1 MVYFGW
7 FFDNEKDFDYTIC
20 VSILFCFLKIME
32 INSVENFK
40 LDADKYIQSTRDEI
54 LARLEKFGRLYLEI
68 EGESVKNVEVSE
80 LIPGFPVDANKMI
93 FQELK
98 DKIEILFCI
107 NADDIIKDTDFAM
120 KDVSFAEYLETRL
133 MVIERT
139 FGAKP
144 VLVINNID
152 IANMFDLVL
161 NFERRF
167 QKKQYRVFERYK
179 ILGYPYNMKSMLS
192 ENGFEE
198 DDHIPLFKN
207 LVLVIWPN
215 WNCGKFSTCL
225 GQMYLDSNI
234 WIKSWYAKFSV
245 LPVANLPMDHPINMA
260 YQEKI
265 KDSGRE
271 LMIDENCKQKTW
283 KDFVI
288 TNKDQENFEI
298 LKSLEKETEISLG
311 YDSAAELIIN
321 N

>member
-32 INSVENFK
+32 ISSVENFK
-40 LDADKYIQSTRDEI
+40 LDADKYVQSTRDEI

-68 EGESVKNVEVSE
+68 EGESVKNVEASE

-139 FGAKP
+139 FGVKP

-179 ILGYPYNMKSMLS
+179 ILWYPYNMKSMLS

-234 WIKSWYAKFSV
+234 WIKSWYAKFSA
-245 LPVANLPMDHPINMA
+245 LPVANLPLDYAINVA

-271 LMIDENCKQKTW
+271 LMIDENYKQKTW

-288 TNKDQENFEI
+288 TNKDKENFEI

-311 YDSAAELIIN
+311 YDSASEMVIN
-321 N
+321 

>member
-1 MVYFGW
+1 
-7 FFDNEKDFDYTIC
+7 
-20 VSILFCFLKIME
+20 ME
-32 INSVENFK
+32 INTVENFK

-68 EGESVKNVEVSE
+68 EGESVKNVEASE
-80 LIPGFPVDANKMI
+80 LISGFPVDANKMI

-133 MVIERT
+133 IVIERT

-311 YDSAAELIIN
+311 YENASEMVIN
-321 N
+321 

>member
-1 MVYFGW
+1 MLHFWW

-40 LDADKYIQSTRDEI
+40 LDANKYIQTTRDEI

-68 EGESVKNVEVSE
+68 EGESVKNVEASE

-120 KDVSFAEYLETRL
+120 KEVSFAEYLETRL

-139 FGAKP
+139 FGVKP

-179 ILGYPYNMKSMLS
+179 ILWYPYNMKSMLS

-234 WIKSWYAKFSV
+234 WIKSWYAKFSA
-245 LPVANLPMDHPINMA
+245 LPVANLPMDHSINMA

-271 LMIDENCKQKTW
+271 LMIDENYKQKTW

-288 TNKDQENFEI
+288 TNKDKENFEI
-298 LKSLEKETEISLG
+298 LKSLQKETEISLG
-311 YDSAAELIIN
+311 YDCASEMIIN
-321 N
+321 

>member
-40 LDADKYIQSTRDEI
+40 LDVDKYIQTTRDEI

-68 EGESVKNVEVSE
+68 EGETVKNLEASE

-139 FGAKP
+139 FGVKP

-179 ILGYPYNMKSMLS
+179 ILWYPYNMKSMLS
-192 ENGFEE
+192 ENWFEE

-215 WNCGKFSTCL
+215 GNCGKFSTCL

-245 LPVANLPMDHPINMA
+245 LPVANLPIDHSINVA
-260 YQEKI
+260 YEEKI

-271 LMIDENCKQKTW
+271 LQLDENCKQKTW

-288 TNKDQENFEI
+288 TNKDKENFEI
-298 LKSLEKETEISLG
+298 LKSLEKETEISFG
-311 YDSAAELIIN
+311 YESVSEMIIN
-321 N
+321 

>member
-1 MVYFGW
+1 MGDFLTNKK
-7 FFDNEKDFDYTIC
+7 FFD
-20 VSILFCFLKIME
+20 ILYMYQFYFILLEIME
-32 INSVENFK
+32 KKFFENWKFDGDSYVK
-40 LDADKYIQSTRDEI
+40 EQREAI

-68 EGESVKNVEVSE
+68 EWETVKNVEASE

-93 FQELK
+93 FQDLK

-107 NADDIIKDTDFAM
+107 NADDILKDTDFLM
-120 KDVSFAEYLETRL
+120 QDVPFAEYLETRL
-133 MVIERT
+133 MVIERN
-139 FGAKP
+139 FGVKP
-144 VLVINNID
+144 VIVINNID

-179 ILGYPYNMKSMLS
+179 ILGYPHNMKSMLS

-215 WNCGKFSTCL
+215 ANSGKFSTCL

-245 LPVANLPMDHPINMA
+245 LPITDLPIDDTINSA

-271 LMIDENCKQKTW
+271 LQLDENYKQKTW

-288 TNKDQENFEI
+288 TNKDQECFEI
-298 LKSLEKETEISLG
+298 LQSLEKNTEISLG
-311 YDSAAELIIN
+311 YDCASEMIIN

>member
-1 MVYFGW
+1 MLYFGW

-54 LARLEKFGRLYLEI
+54 LARLEKFGRLYLEV
-68 EGESVKNVEVSE
+68 EGESVKNVEASE

-107 NADDIIKDTDFAM
+107 NADDIIKGTDFAM
-120 KDVSFAEYLETRL
+120 QDVSFAEYLETRL

-139 FGAKP
+139 FGVKP

-179 ILGYPYNMKSMLS
+179 ILWYPYNMKSMLS

-245 LPVANLPMDHPINMA
+245 LPVANLPLDHAINIA

-271 LMIDENCKQKTW
+271 LQLDENYKQKTW

-311 YDSAAELIIN
+311 YENASEMVIN
-321 N
+321 

>member
-1 MVYFGW
+1 MADFLINSNFFNILYMYQFYF
-7 FFDNEKDFDYTIC
+7 
-20 VSILFCFLKIME
+20 VFLEIME
-32 INSVENFK
+32 IENFK
-40 LDADKYIQSTRDEI
+40 LDADKYIQTTRDEI
-54 LARLEKFGRLYLEI
+54 LSRLEKFGRLYLEI
-68 EGESVKNVEVSE
+68 EGEVVKNVEASE

-93 FQELK
+93 FQDMK

-107 NADDIIKDTDFAM
+107 NADDILKDSDFVV
-120 KDVSFAEYLETRL
+120 KNVPFAEYLETRL

-139 FGAKP
+139 FGVKP

-179 ILGYPYNMKSMLS
+179 ILWYPYNMKSMLS
-192 ENGFEE
+192 ENGFNE

-207 LVLVIWPN
+207 LVLVIWAN
-215 WNCGKFSTCL
+215 GNCGKFSTCL
-225 GQMYLDSNI
+225 GQMYLDSTI

-245 LPVANLPMDHPINMA
+245 LPMADLPIDHPINAA

-265 KDSGRE
+265 KDSDRV
-271 LMIDENCKQKTW
+271 LQIDENWKQKTW

-288 TNKDQENFEI
+288 TNKDQECFEI
-298 LKSLEKETEISLG
+298 LKSLEENTDVKLWYNYPHQVRI
-311 YDSAAELIIN
+311 
-321 N
+321 

>member
-1 MVYFGW
+1 MLYFW
-7 FFDNEKDFDYTIC
+7 LFFDNEKDFDYTMC
-20 VSILFCFLKIME
+20 VLILFCFLKIME
-32 INSVENFK
+32 INTVENFK
-40 LDADKYIQSTRDEI
+40 LDVDKYIQTTRDEI

-68 EGESVKNVEVSE
+68 EGETVKNLEASE

-139 FGAKP
+139 FGVKP

-179 ILGYPYNMKSMLS
+179 ILWYPYNMKSMLS
-192 ENGFEE
+192 ENWFEE

-215 WNCGKFSTCL
+215 GNCGKFSTCL

-245 LPVANLPMDHPINMA
+245 LPVANLPIDHPINVA
-260 YQEKI
+260 YWEKI

-271 LMIDENCKQKTW
+271 LLIDENYKQKTW
-283 KDFVI
+283 NDFVI

-298 LKSLEKETEISLG
+298 LKSLEKETEISLD
-311 YDSAAELIIN
+311 YESVSEMIIN
-321 N
+321 

>member
-1 MVYFGW
+1 
-7 FFDNEKDFDYTIC
+7 
-20 VSILFCFLKIME
+20 ME

-40 LDADKYIQSTRDEI
+40 LDADKYIQTTRDEI

-68 EGESVKNVEVSE
+68 EGETVKNLEASE

-133 MVIERT
+133 MVIETT
-139 FGAKP
+139 FGVKP

-179 ILGYPYNMKSMLS
+179 IL
-192 ENGFEE
+192 
-198 DDHIPLFKN
+198 
-207 LVLVIWPN
+207 
-215 WNCGKFSTCL
+215 
-225 GQMYLDSNI
+225 
-234 WIKSWYAKFSV
+234 
-245 LPVANLPMDHPINMA
+245 
-260 YQEKI
+260 
-265 KDSGRE
+265 
-271 LMIDENCKQKTW
+271 
-283 KDFVI
+283 
-288 TNKDQENFEI
+288 
-298 LKSLEKETEISLG
+298 
-311 YDSAAELIIN
+311 
-321 N
+321 

>member
-1 MVYFGW
+1 M
-7 FFDNEKDFDYTIC
+7 EKK
-20 VSILFCFLKIME
+20 FL
-32 INSVENFK
+32 ENWKF
-40 LDADKYIQSTRDEI
+40 DADSYVKEKKEAI
-54 LARLEKFGRLYLEI
+54 LARLENFGRLYLEI
-68 EGESVKNVEVSE
+68 EGEIVKNVEASE
-80 LIPGFPVDANKMI
+80 LIPDFPVDANKMI
-93 FQELK
+93 FQEIK

-107 NADDIIKDTDFAM
+107 NADDILKDSNFVMQDVPFA
-120 KDVSFAEYLETRL
+120 DYLETRL

-139 FGAKP
+139 FGVKP

-179 ILGYPYNMKSMLS
+179 ILWYPYNMNSMLS
-192 ENGFEE
+192 ENGFNE

-207 LVLVIWPN
+207 LVLVIGPN
-215 WNCGKFSTCL
+215 ANSGKFSTCL
-225 GQMYLDSNI
+225 GQMYLDSTI
-234 WIKSWYAKFSV
+234 WIKSWYAKFAV
-245 LPVANLPMDHPINMA
+245 LPVANLPLDHSINAA

-271 LMIDENCKQKTW
+271 LQLDENYKQKTW

-288 TNKDQENFEI
+288 TNKDQECLEI

-311 YDSAAELIIN
+311 YDCASEFIIN
-321 N
+321 

>member
-1 MVYFGW
+1 
-7 FFDNEKDFDYTIC
+7 
-20 VSILFCFLKIME
+20 ME

-68 EGESVKNVEVSE
+68 EGEVVKNVEASE
-80 LIPGFPVDANKMI
+80 LIPGFPVEANKMI

-179 ILGYPYNMKSMLS
+179 ILWYPYNMKSMLS

-225 GQMYLDSNI
+225 GQMYLDSTI
-234 WIKSWYAKFSV
+234 WIKSWYAKFSI
-245 LPVANLPMDHPINMA
+245 LPVANLPLDHSINIA

-271 LMIDENCKQKTW
+271 LQIDENYKQKTW
-283 KDFVI
+283 KNFVV
-288 TNKDQENFEI
+288 TNKDQECLEI
-298 LKSLEKETEISLG
+298 LKSLEKNTEISLG
-311 YDSAAELIIN
+311 YESAREMVIN
-321 N
+321 

>member
-1 MVYFGW
+1 
-7 FFDNEKDFDYTIC
+7 
-20 VSILFCFLKIME
+20 ME

-40 LDADKYIQSTRDEI
+40 LDADKYIQTTRDEI
-54 LARLEKFGRLYLEI
+54 LARLEKFGRLYLEV
-68 EGESVKNVEVSE
+68 EGEVVKNVEASE

-107 NADDIIKDTDFAM
+107 NADDVLKDSDFVM
-120 KDVSFAEYLETRL
+120 QDVPFAEYLETRL

-139 FGAKP
+139 FWAKP

-192 ENGFEE
+192 ENGFNE
-198 DDHIPLFKN
+198 DDHIPLFRN

-215 WNCGKFSTCL
+215 ANSGKFSTCL
-225 GQMYLDSNI
+225 GQMYLDSTI
-234 WIKSWYAKFSV
+234 WIKSWYAKFAV
-245 LPVANLPMDHPINMA
+245 LPVANLPLDHAINIA

-265 KDSGRE
+265 KDSGRV
-271 LMIDENCKQKTW
+271 LLVDENYKQKVW
-283 KDFVI
+283 EEFII
-288 TNKDQENFEI
+288 TNKDQECLEI

-311 YDSAAELIIN
+311 YDCASEFIIN
-321 N
+321 

>member
-1 MVYFGW
+1 
-7 FFDNEKDFDYTIC
+7 
-20 VSILFCFLKIME
+20 
-32 INSVENFK
+32 
-40 LDADKYIQSTRDEI
+40 
-54 LARLEKFGRLYLEI
+54 
-68 EGESVKNVEVSE
+68 
-80 LIPGFPVDANKMI
+80 
-93 FQELK
+93 
-98 DKIEILFCI
+98 
-107 NADDIIKDTDFAM
+107 
-120 KDVSFAEYLETRL
+120 
-133 MVIERT
+133 
-139 FGAKP
+139 
-144 VLVINNID
+144 
-152 IANMFDLVL
+152 MFDLVL

-245 LPVANLPMDHPINMA
+245 LPVANLPMDHSINVA

-271 LMIDENCKQKTW
+271 LQFDENCKQKTW

>member
-1 MVYFGW
+1 MDDFLT
-7 FFDNEKDFDYTIC
+7 NKKDFY
-20 VSILFCFLKIME
+20 ILYMYQFYFIFLEIME
-32 INSVENFK
+32 KKFLENWKF
-40 LDADKYIQSTRDEI
+40 DADSYVKEQKEAI

-68 EGESVKNVEVSE
+68 EWETVKNVEASE
-80 LIPGFPVDANKMI
+80 LISGFPVDANKMI
-93 FQELK
+93 FQDLK

-107 NADDIIKDTDFAM
+107 NADDILKDTEFVMQNVPFA
-120 KDVSFAEYLETRL
+120 DYLETRL
-133 MVIERT
+133 MVIERN
-139 FGAKP
+139 FGVKP
-144 VLVINNID
+144 VIVINNID

-207 LVLVIWPN
+207 LVLVIWAN
-215 WNCGKFSTCL
+215 ANSGKFSTCL

-234 WIKSWYAKFSV
+234 WIKSWYAKFAV
-245 LPVANLPMDHPINMA
+245 LPVANLPLDHSINVA

-271 LMIDENCKQKTW
+271 LQLDENYKQKTW

-288 TNKDQENFEI
+288 TNKDQECLEI

-311 YDSAAELIIN
+311 YDCATEFIIN
-321 N
+321 

>member
-1 MVYFGW
+1 MLYFW
-7 FFDNEKDFDYTIC
+7 LFFDNEKDFDYTIC

-40 LDADKYIQSTRDEI
+40 LDVDKYIQTTRDEI

-68 EGESVKNVEVSE
+68 EGETVKNLEAPE

-139 FGAKP
+139 FGVKP

-179 ILGYPYNMKSMLS
+179 IL
-192 ENGFEE
+192 
-198 DDHIPLFKN
+198 
-207 LVLVIWPN
+207 
-215 WNCGKFSTCL
+215 
-225 GQMYLDSNI
+225 
-234 WIKSWYAKFSV
+234 
-245 LPVANLPMDHPINMA
+245 
-260 YQEKI
+260 
-265 KDSGRE
+265 
-271 LMIDENCKQKTW
+271 
-283 KDFVI
+283 
-288 TNKDQENFEI
+288 
-298 LKSLEKETEISLG
+298 
-311 YDSAAELIIN
+311 
-321 N
+321 

>member
-40 LDADKYIQSTRDEI
+40 FDADRYIQSTRDEI

-68 EGESVKNVEVSE
+68 EGESVKNVEASE

-139 FGAKP
+139 FWAKP

-161 NFERRF
+161 NFERKF

-225 GQMYLDSNI
+225 GQMYLDSTI

-245 LPVANLPMDHPINMA
+245 LPVANLPLDHAINVA

-271 LMIDENCKQKTW
+271 LQIDENYKQKVW
-283 KDFVI
+283 EEFVI
-288 TNKDQENFEI
+288 TNKDQENFKI
-298 LKSLEKETEISLG
+298 LKSLEKETGISLG
-311 YDSAAELIIN
+311 YDCASEFVVN
-321 N
+321 

>member
-1 MVYFGW
+1 M
-7 FFDNEKDFDYTIC
+7 EKK
-20 VSILFCFLKIME
+20 FLGNWK
-32 INSVENFK
+32 F
-40 LDADKYIQSTRDEI
+40 DADSYIKEQRDAI

-68 EGESVKNVEVSE
+68 EWETVKNVEASE

-93 FQELK
+93 FQDLK

-107 NADDIIKDTDFAM
+107 NADDILKDTEFVM
-120 KDVSFAEYLETRL
+120 QDVPFAEYLETRL

-144 VLVINNID
+144 VIVINNID

-179 ILGYPYNMKSMLS
+179 ILGYPHNMKSMLS

-215 WNCGKFSTCL
+215 ANSGKFSTCL

-234 WIKSWYAKFSV
+234 WIKSWYAKFRV
-245 LPVANLPMDHPINMA
+245 LPITDLPVDDTINSA

-265 KDSGRE
+265 KESGRE
-271 LMIDENCKQKTW
+271 LQVDENYKQNTW

-288 TNKDQENFEI
+288 TNKDQECFEI
-298 LKSLEKETEISLG
+298 LKSLEKNTEISLG
-311 YDSAAELIIN
+311 YDCASEMIID
-321 N
+321 

>member
-1 MVYFGW
+1 MT
-7 FFDNEKDFDYTIC
+7 NKKDFH
-20 VSILFCFLKIME
+20 ILYVYQFYFVFLKIME

-40 LDADKYIQSTRDEI
+40 LDADKYIQTTRNEI

-68 EGESVKNVEVSE
+68 EGESVKNVEASE

-93 FQELK
+93 FQDMK

-107 NADDIIKDTDFAM
+107 NADDILKDTDFVM
-120 KDVSFAEYLETRL
+120 QDVPFADYLETRL

-139 FGAKP
+139 FGVKP

-192 ENGFEE
+192 ENGFNE
-198 DDHIPLFKN
+198 DDHIPLFRN
-207 LVLVIWPN
+207 LVLVIGPN
-215 WNCGKFSTCL
+215 GNCGKFSTCL
-225 GQMYLDSNI
+225 GQMYLDSTI
-234 WIKSWYAKFSV
+234 WIKSWYAKFAV
-245 LPVANLPMDHPINMA
+245 LPVANLPLDHSINVE

-271 LMIDENCKQKTW
+271 LQIDENYKQKIW

-288 TNKDQENFEI
+288 TNKDQECLEI
-298 LKSLEKETEISLG
+298 LKSLEKNTEISLG
-311 YDSAAELIIN
+311 YDSASEFIIN
-321 N
+321 

>member
-1 MVYFGW
+1 M
-7 FFDNEKDFDYTIC
+7 EKK
-20 VSILFCFLKIME
+20 FL
-32 INSVENFK
+32 ENWKF
-40 LDADKYIQSTRDEI
+40 DADSYVKEQRDAI
-54 LARLEKFGRLYLEI
+54 LVRLEKFGRLYLEI
-68 EGESVKNVEVSE
+68 EWETVKNVEASE

-107 NADDIIKDTDFAM
+107 NADDILKDTEFTM
-120 KDVSFAEYLETRL
+120 QDVPFAEYLETRL
-133 MVIERT
+133 MVIERN
-139 FGAKP
+139 FGVKP
-144 VLVINNID
+144 VIVINNID

-215 WNCGKFSTCL
+215 ANSGKFSTCL

-234 WIKSWYAKFSV
+234 WIKSWYAKFRV
-245 LPVANLPMDHPINMA
+245 LPITDLPVDDTINA
-260 YQEKI
+260 TYQEKI
-265 KDSGRE
+265 KNSGRE
-271 LMIDENCKQKTW
+271 LQLDENYKQKTW

-288 TNKDQENFEI
+288 TNKDQECFEI
-298 LKSLEKETEISLG
+298 LKSLEKNTEISLDYG
-311 YDSAAELIIN
+311 CASDMVVD
-321 N
+321 

>member
-1 MVYFGW
+1 M
-7 FFDNEKDFDYTIC
+7 EKK
-20 VSILFCFLKIME
+20 FL
-32 INSVENFK
+32 ENWKF
-40 LDADKYIQSTRDEI
+40 DADSYVKEQKEAI

-68 EGESVKNVEVSE
+68 EWETVKNVEASE

-107 NADDIIKDTDFAM
+107 NADDIIKDSDFM
-120 KDVSFAEYLETRL
+120 MQDIPFAEYLETRL

-139 FGAKP
+139 FGVKP

-192 ENGFEE
+192 ENWFEE

-215 WNCGKFSTCL
+215 ANSGKFSTCL

-234 WIKSWYAKFSV
+234 WIKSWYAKFAI
-245 LPVANLPMDHPINMA
+245 LPVANLPLDHAINVA

-271 LMIDENCKQKTW
+271 LQLDENYKQKTW
-283 KDFVI
+283 NNFVI
-288 TNKDQENFEI
+288 TNKDQECLEI

-311 YDSAAELIIN
+311 YNSASDMIIN
-321 N
+321 

>member
-40 LDADKYIQSTRDEI
+40 LDVDKYIQTTRDEI

-68 EGESVKNVEVSE
+68 EGETVKNLEASE
-80 LIPGFPVDANKMI
+80 LNPGFPVDANKMI

-139 FGAKP
+139 FGVKP

-179 ILGYPYNMKSMLS
+179 ILWYPYNMKSMLS
-192 ENGFEE
+192 ENWFEE

-215 WNCGKFSTCL
+215 GNCGKFSTCL

-245 LPVANLPMDHPINMA
+245 LPVANLPIDHSINVA
-260 YQEKI
+260 YEEKI

-271 LMIDENCKQKTW
+271 LQLDENCKQKTW

-288 TNKDQENFEI
+288 TNKDKENFEI
-298 LKSLEKETEISLG
+298 LKSLEKETEISFG
-311 YDSAAELIIN
+311 YESVSEMIIN
-321 N
+321 

>member
-1 MVYFGW
+1 
-7 FFDNEKDFDYTIC
+7 
-20 VSILFCFLKIME
+20 ME
-32 INSVENFK
+32 INTVENFK
-40 LDADKYIQSTRDEI
+40 LDVDKYIQTIRDEI

-68 EGESVKNVEVSE
+68 EGESVKNVEASE

-139 FGAKP
+139 FGVKP

-179 ILGYPYNMKSMLS
+179 ILWYPYNMKSMLS
-192 ENGFEE
+192 ENWFEE

-215 WNCGKFSTCL
+215 GNCGKFSTCL

-245 LPVANLPMDHPINMA
+245 LPVANLPIDHSINVA
-260 YQEKI
+260 YEEKI

-271 LMIDENCKQKTW
+271 LQLDENCKQKTW

-288 TNKDQENFEI
+288 TNKDKENFEI
-298 LKSLEKETEISLG
+298 LKSLEKETEISFG
-311 YDSAAELIIN
+311 YESVSEMIIN
-321 N
+321 

>member
-1 MVYFGW
+1 MCINF
-7 FFDNEKDFDYTIC
+7 
-20 VSILFCFLKIME
+20 ILFLKIME

-40 LDADKYIQSTRDEI
+40 LDADKYIQTTRDEI
-54 LARLEKFGRLYLEI
+54 LSRLEKFGRLYLEI
-68 EGESVKNVEVSE
+68 EGETVKNVEASE

-93 FQELK
+93 FQEIK

-107 NADDIIKDTDFAM
+107 NADDIIKDSDFAM
-120 KDVSFAEYLETRL
+120 QDVSFAEYLETRL

-139 FGAKP
+139 FGVKP

-192 ENGFEE
+192 ETGFDE

-207 LVLVIWPN
+207 LVLVMGPN
-215 WNCGKFSTCL
+215 GNSGKFSTCL

-234 WIKSWYAKFSV
+234 WLKSWYAKFSV
-245 LPVANLPMDHPINMA
+245 LPVANLPLDHAINVA

-271 LMIDENCKQKTW
+271 LQLDENFKQKTW

-311 YDSAAELIIN
+311 YNSASEFVIN
-321 N
+321 

>member
-68 EGESVKNVEVSE
+68 EGESVKNVEASE

-179 ILGYPYNMKSMLS
+179 ILWYPYNMKSMLS

-245 LPVANLPMDHPINMA
+245 LPVANLPMDHSINVA

-271 LMIDENCKQKTW
+271 LQFDENCKQKTW

-311 YDSAAELIIN
+311 YENASEMVIN
-321 N
+321 

>member
-1 MVYFGW
+1 
-7 FFDNEKDFDYTIC
+7 
-20 VSILFCFLKIME
+20 ME
-32 INSVENFK
+32 INFVENFK

-54 LARLEKFGRLYLEI
+54 LARLEKVGRLYLEI
-68 EGESVKNVEVSE
+68 EWETVKNVEASE

-107 NADDIIKDTDFAM
+107 NADDIIKDIDFAM
-120 KDVSFAEYLETRL
+120 QDVSFAEYLETRL

-139 FGAKP
+139 FGVKP

-207 LVLVIWPN
+207 LVLVVWAN
-215 WNCGKFSTCL
+215 ENCGKFSTCL
-225 GQMYLDSNI
+225 WQMYLDSTI
-234 WIKSWYAKFSV
+234 WIRSWYAKFTT
-245 LPVANLPMDHPINMA
+245 LPVSDLPIDHQINIA
-260 YQEKI
+260 YGEKI
-265 KDSGRE
+265 KDFGRE
-271 LMIDENCKQKTW
+271 LIIDGDHKQKTW
-283 KDFVI
+283 NDCVI
-288 TNKDQENFEI
+288 TNRDEENFEI
-298 LKSLEKETEISLG
+298 LKSLAKETEISLG
-311 YDSAAELIIN
+311 YESAREMIIN
-321 N
+321 

>member
-1 MVYFGW
+1 MVYFEW
-7 FFDNEKDFDYTIC
+7 FFDNEKDFDYNIC

-68 EGESVKNVEVSE
+68 EGESVKNVEASE

-139 FGAKP
+139 FWVKP

-215 WNCGKFSTCL
+215 GNCGKFSTCL
-225 GQMYLDSNI
+225 GQMYLDSTI
-234 WIKSWYAKFSV
+234 WIKSWYAKFSA
-245 LPVANLPMDHPINMA
+245 LPVANLPMDHSINVA

-271 LMIDENCKQKTW
+271 LIIDENCKQKTW

-311 YDSAAELIIN
+311 YENASEMVIN
-321 N
+321 

>member
-40 LDADKYIQSTRDEI
+40 LDVDKYIQTTRDEI

-68 EGESVKNVEVSE
+68 EGETVKNLEASE

-139 FGAKP
+139 FGVKP

-179 ILGYPYNMKSMLS
+179 ILWYPYNMKSMLS
-192 ENGFEE
+192 ENWFEE

-215 WNCGKFSTCL
+215 GNCGKFSTCL

-245 LPVANLPMDHPINMA
+245 LPVANLPIDHSINVA
-260 YQEKI
+260 YEEKI

-271 LMIDENCKQKTW
+271 LQLDENCKQKTW

-311 YDSAAELIIN
+311 YESVSEMIID
-321 N
+321 

>member
-32 INSVENFK
+32 ISSVENFK
-40 LDADKYIQSTRDEI
+40 LDADKYVQSTRDEI

-68 EGESVKNVEVSE
+68 EGESVKNVEASE

-139 FGAKP
+139 FGVKP

-179 ILGYPYNMKSMLS
+179 ILWYPYNMKSMLS

-245 LPVANLPMDHPINMA
+245 LPVANLPIDHSINVA
-260 YQEKI
+260 YEEKI

-271 LMIDENCKQKTW
+271 LMIDENYKQKTW

-288 TNKDQENFEI
+288 TNKDKENFEI

-311 YDSAAELIIN
+311 YDSASEMVIN
-321 N
+321 

>member
-1 MVYFGW
+1 MEMLHFLTNKNFFCILYLYQFYF
-7 FFDNEKDFDYTIC
+7 I
-20 VSILFCFLKIME
+20 FLEIME
-32 INSVENFK
+32 KKFLENWKF
-40 LDADKYIQSTRDEI
+40 DADSYIKEQKEAI

-68 EGESVKNVEVSE
+68 EGESVKNVEASE
-80 LIPGFPVDANKMI
+80 LIPGFPVDVNKMI
-93 FQELK
+93 FQEIK

-107 NADDIIKDTDFAM
+107 NADDIIKDSDFAM
-120 KDVSFAEYLETRL
+120 QDVSFAEYLETRL

-139 FGAKP
+139 YWAKP

-179 ILGYPYNMKSMLS
+179 ILGYPYNMKSMVS
-192 ENGFEE
+192 ENGFNE

-207 LVLVIWPN
+207 LVLVMGPN
-215 WNCGKFSTCL
+215 GNCGKFSTCL
-225 GQMYLDSNI
+225 GQMYLDSTI
-234 WIKSWYAKFSV
+234 WIKSWYAKFAI
-245 LPVANLPMDHPINMA
+245 LPVANLPLDHPINVA

-271 LMIDENCKQKTW
+271 LQLDENYKQKTW

-288 TNKDQENFEI
+288 TNKDQECLEI
-298 LKSLEKETEISLG
+298 LKSLENEIEISLG
-311 YDSAAELIIN
+311 YGCASEFVIN
-321 N
+321 

>member
-1 MVYFGW
+1 MEKKFLENPK
-7 FFDNEKDFDYTIC
+7 FDVDNYVKE
-20 VSILFCFLKIME
+20 
-32 INSVENFK
+32 
-40 LDADKYIQSTRDEI
+40 QRDII

-68 EGESVKNVEVSE
+68 EWETVKNVEASE

-98 DKIEILFCI
+98 DKFEILFCI

-144 VLVINNID
+144 VIVINNID

-179 ILGYPYNMKSMLS
+179 ILWYPYNMKSMLS

-245 LPVANLPMDHPINMA
+245 LPVADLPIDHPINVA
-260 YQEKI
+260 YWEKI
-265 KDSGRE
+265 KKSGHE
-271 LMIDENCKQKTW
+271 LIIDENYKQKTW
-283 KDFVI
+283 KESII

-298 LKSLEKETEISLG
+298 LKSLEKNMEISLG
-311 YDSAAELIIN
+311 YDSASEMVIN
-321 N
+321 

>member
-1 MVYFGW
+1 
-7 FFDNEKDFDYTIC
+7 
-20 VSILFCFLKIME
+20 ME

-40 LDADKYIQSTRDEI
+40 LDADRYIQTTRNEI
-54 LARLEKFGRLYLEI
+54 LSRLEKFGRLYLEI
-68 EGESVKNVEVSE
+68 EGETVKNVEASE
-80 LIPGFPVDANKMI
+80 LIPSFPVDANKMI
-93 FQELK
+93 FQELR

-107 NADDIIKDTDFAM
+107 NADDIIKDSDFM
-120 KDVSFAEYLETRL
+120 MQDVPFAEYLETRL

-139 FGAKP
+139 FGVKP

-179 ILGYPYNMKSMLS
+179 ILWYPYNMKSMLS

-207 LVLVIWPN
+207 LVLVIGPN
-215 WNCGKFSTCL
+215 ANSGKFSTCL
-225 GQMYLDSNI
+225 GQMYLDSTI
-234 WIKSWYAKFSV
+234 WIKSWYAKFSA
-245 LPVANLPMDHPINMA
+245 LPVANLPLDHSINAA
-260 YQEKI
+260 YQEEI

-271 LMIDENCKQKTW
+271 LQIDENNKQKTW

-288 TNKDQENFEI
+288 TNKDQECFEI
-298 LKSLEKETEISLG
+298 LKTLEKETEVSLG
-311 YDSAAELIIN
+311 YSSASEFIIN
-321 N
+321 